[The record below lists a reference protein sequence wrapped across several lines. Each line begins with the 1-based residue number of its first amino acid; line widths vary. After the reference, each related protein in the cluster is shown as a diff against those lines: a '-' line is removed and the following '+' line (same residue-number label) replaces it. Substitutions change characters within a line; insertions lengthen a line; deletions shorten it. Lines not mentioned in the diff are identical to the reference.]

1 MILIWLRGAKALGDS
16 YGTGPDPTLGVP
28 RISAKIICPDRPPYS
43 SVGDEVLLSDCF
55 RGGDRPGATL
65 SLDPAAFVG
74 TDPLLG
80 DEYEAADTPR
90 RPVRIELRE
99 CTEMRMRNDQ
109 ASFCNE
115 RENARRLTLN

>member
-43 SVGDEVLLSDCF
+43 SVGDEVLLSDSF

-65 SLDPAAFVG
+65 SLDPAAFIG
-74 TDPLLG
+74 IFALG
-80 DEYEAADTPR
+80 
-90 RPVRIELRE
+90 V
-99 CTEMRMRNDQ
+99 
-109 ASFCNE
+109 
-115 RENARRLTLN
+115 TLSHLGESAWIQRVEPKIAV